1 MIAEVKDIQKK
12 EVGWMN
18 IIEEAKELF
27 GEMRDITP
35 EEQKRINNY
44 IRDISIPTGV
54 NVFYLVNNKEP
65 MVDEFNTYRDR
76 IIKKI
81 HLYED
86 VLRGWYKETNGAPIW
101 RRNKLYFKRKLRVM
115 KRVLKTT
122 KRRRY

>member
-1 MIAEVKDIQKK
+1 MS
-12 EVGWMN
+12 

-27 GEMRDITP
+27 GEIRDITP
-35 EEQKRINNY
+35 EEQECIDNY
-44 IRDISIPTGV
+44 IRDISTPTGV
-54 NVFYLVNNKEP
+54 NVFDLANSEEP
-65 MVDEFNTYRDR
+65 MTYEFSTYRDN

-86 VLRGWYKETNGAPIW
+86 VLREWYKETNGAPIW

-115 KRVLKTT
+115 KKVLKTT